1 MDPQFQRAD
10 PLAHGSLGRRAFIRG
25 AGAAVLVGIGGGLV
39 ACAKTTTASTTA
51 NKSTSTVKQTVN
63 LAVAVPHAPT
73 ASAIAAVVAAFQKAH
88 PEIQLSVPQSPSS
101 TSKLITAVEA
111 GQAPDVALT
120 TTPNVF
126 TLWDANA
133 VLDLSHYLAQSS
145 IAKDFPSTILNGT
158 KLPTGQLPG
167 IASKAATDG
176 LYYNVDAFTS
186 AHLALPTPEWTQDNF
201 RSAAL
206 SLTSTSRNVYGTGGD
221 PWKFSLENAV
231 GWGSEWVPTAN
242 PVTLNYN
249 NQIVQGETFI
259 QALRYLDKSWMPGS
273 IMNWSTSFPTGQM
286 ATIRQNSYS
295 LLTYGIAIG
304 SSFKWST
311 TTIPLGP
318 ARRAVQVSL
327 FPWMITSKSKN
338 PDAAWTYIE
347 WCLSSPDYWNI
358 VIPAQGTIPPVLSQ
372 LSLWE
377 SLMGQNAILKGVDLS
392 SWTLPI
398 KENTICVQPVFKYK
412 NSTAWNWWGN
422 AVGNCMTGS
431 PPKGD
436 MDVATQFQAAATAT
450 DAYEAQQAKLAAS
463 GSSSTS
469 A

>member
-1 MDPQFQRAD
+1 MGTRSQDPNPPANS
-10 PLAHGSLGRRAFIRG
+10 SLGRRAFLRG
-25 AGAAVLVGIGGGLV
+25 AGAAVLVGIGGGLA
-39 ACAKTTTASTTA
+39 ACAKTTTPSTTA

-73 ASAIAAVVAAFQKAH
+73 ASAVAAVVAAFEKAH
-88 PEIQLSVPQSPSS
+88 PGIQLSVPQSPSS

-111 GQAPDVALT
+111 GQAPDVAVT

-126 TLWDANA
+126 RLWDAKA

-145 IAKDFPSTILNGT
+145 IANDFPSTILSAT

-176 LYYNVDAFTS
+176 LYYNVDAFKA
-186 AHLALPTPEWTQDNF
+186 AHLALPTPEWTQDDF

-221 PWKFSLENAV
+221 PWKYSVENAV
-231 GWGSEWVPTAN
+231 AWGSSWVPAAN

-249 NQIVQGETFI
+249 QQIVQGETFI
-259 QALRYLDKSWMPGS
+259 QDLRYVDKSWMPGS
-273 IMNWSTSFPTGQM
+273 IMNWNTSFPSGQM

-295 LLTYGIAIG
+295 LLSYGIGIG

-311 TTIPLGP
+311 TSIPVGP

-327 FPWMITSKSKN
+327 VPWMITANSQN

-372 LSLWE
+372 LSRWE
-377 SLMGQNAILKGVDLS
+377 SLIGQSPVLKGVDLS

-398 KENTICVQPVFKYK
+398 TENTIVIQPVFKYN
-412 NSTAWNWWGN
+412 NSNAWNWWGN
-422 AVGNCMTGS
+422 AVGNCLTGN
-431 PPKGD
+431 PPSGD

-450 DAYEAQQAKLAAS
+450 NAYEAQQAKLAAS
-463 GSSSTS
+463 GSSTS
-469 A
+469 AS